1 MRVTLR
7 AKILALIAGT
17 VTGLFALIFTGLVL
31 LGNVEIDRKLRD
43 DVARNASMSGELIH
57 SESDSMLDQIR
68 ILATVGGPNV
78 IMNLRSDPAS
88 AGTRNAYAKDLCD
101 QLRFD
106 AFRITDAN
114 GTVVA
119 RHGDIGGEPPGV
131 RNMGRS
137 SGGEWVGLF
146 VRGDRIWL
154 GTAVPYRPF
163 GNFEGSLHA
172 FRIVDRRLARRLS
185 AVLDVEVLFTQ
196 GEVVLEGSLRDVAH
210 ITARRDHP
218 GLIQIAGT
226 QYYCQSVPLPNADP
240 AAGLNLVTLRSYEQ
254 AQSVYL
260 PLRYAVLALFVVGL
274 FVALAGG
281 RVIANGLSR
290 PLDAVVRAA
299 QTLRGGKWPE
309 AIPVTRG
316 DELGLLQLVFNDMSE
331 SLRKSQERL
340 LDLIDRDL
348 LTGLLNHRK
357 FHERLKE
364 ECQRS
369 HEMSS
374 PLTLLIVDIDRF
386 KEFNERRGHAV
397 GDRLL
402 TELAEIIRETAPSLS
417 VASRYGGEEFAI
429 LLPNV
434 AIEFVETY
442 AEGLRRLFE
451 SASYKTGTPATLSV
465 GHAALGVGTG
475 EAEGLI
481 LAAELALSRAKQ
493 LGRNAVCRFENV
505 PGADETSDPFRLSRL
520 LDGDQSL
527 AAVQALAAAVDAK
540 DPYTRGHSL
549 RVAEIAADLAR
560 ETGCDGAFVELLYT
574 TGTLHDVGKIGVPD
588 AILKKPGRLTD
599 EERSVMETHPVLGEV
614 IVRKVP
620 KLADTLPGVRHH
632 HEHWDGRGY
641 PDGLTGETI
650 PLLARYLALADTYDA
665 MTSDRPYRS
674 GMDPERALVEIER
687 CAGTQF
693 DPGLAS
699 CFVRMMRRTLAER
712 RAA

>member
-7 AKILALIAGT
+7 TKILALIAGT
-17 VTGLFALIFTGLVL
+17 VTGLSALIFVGLVL
-31 LGNVEIDRKLRD
+31 LGNLEIDRRLRD
-43 DVARNASMSGELIH
+43 DVARNAEMSRELIQ
-57 SESDSMLDQIR
+57 SEGDSMRSQIR

-88 AGTRNAYAKDLCD
+88 ASTRNAYAEDLCR
-101 QLRFD
+101 QLQFD
-106 AFRITDAN
+106 AFRITDYT

-119 RHGDIGGEPPGV
+119 KHGDIGGDPPGV
-131 RNMGRS
+131 RQVLQRA
-137 SGGEWVGLF
+137 EDWVGLF
-146 VRGDRIWL
+146 VRGGRLWL
-154 GTAVPYRPF
+154 GVAVPYRPF
-163 GNFEGSLHA
+163 GNLEGSLHA
-172 FRIVDRRLARRLS
+172 FRIVDVRLAAKLQS
-185 AVLDVEVLFTQ
+185 VLNVDVLFT
-196 GEVVLEGSLRDVAH
+196 EAKSVLEGSLRGVERVEAPS
-210 ITARRDHP
+210 DHP
-218 GLIQIAGT
+218 AIIRIAGEA
-226 QYYCQSVPLPNADP
+226 YYAQSAPMPNARPGDR
-240 AAGLNLVTLRSYEQ
+240 LELVTLRSYES
-254 AQSVYL
+254 AQSVYV

-274 FVALAGG
+274 LVALAGG
-281 RVIANGLSR
+281 RAVANGLSK
-290 PLDAVVRAA
+290 PLDKVVQAA
-299 QTLRGGKWPE
+299 QALRGGKWPE
-309 AIPVTRG
+309 PIAITRN
-316 DELGLLQLVFNDMSE
+316 DELGLLQLVFNEMSE
-331 SLRKSQERL
+331 SLRKSQDRL
-340 LDLIDRDL
+340 LGLLDRDP

-357 FHERLKE
+357 FHERVKE

-369 HEMSS
+369 HELGSA
-374 PLTLLIVDIDRF
+374 LALLIVDVDRF
-386 KEFNERRGHAV
+386 KDFNERRGHGE

-402 TELAEIIRETAPSLS
+402 TELAEIIRETAPNLS

-434 AIEFVETY
+434 AVEFVEKY

-451 SASYKTGTPATLSV
+451 ASSLKAGSPATVSV
-465 GHAALGVGTG
+465 GFAALGVGTG

-493 LGRNAVCRFENV
+493 LGRNTVCRFDNV

-520 LDGDQSL
+520 LNGDQSL

-540 DPYTRGHSL
+540 DSYTRGHSL

-560 ETGCDGAFVELLYT
+560 ETGRDTDFVELVYT

-588 AILKKPGRLTD
+588 AILKKTDKLTE

-632 HEHWDGRGY
+632 HEHWDGGGY
-641 PDGLTGETI
+641 PDGLAGEAI
-650 PLLARYLALADTYDA
+650 PLTARYLALADTYDA
-665 MTSDRPYRS
+665 MTSDRPYRP
-674 GMDPERALVEIER
+674 GMNPERALAEIER

-693 DPGLAS
+693 DPELAPQ
-699 CFVRMMRRTLAER
+699 FVRMMRRALPER

>member
-7 AKILALIAGT
+7 TKILALIAGT
-17 VTGLFALIFTGLVL
+17 VTGLFALIFTGLLL

-43 DVARNASMSGELIH
+43 DVARNASMSRELIQ
-57 SESDSMLDQIR
+57 SESDSMLAQIR

-78 IMNLRSDPAS
+78 IMNLRSEPSA
-88 AGTRNAYAKDLCD
+88 AGTRDAYAKDLCV

-106 AFRITDAN
+106 AFRITDDE

-119 RHGDIGGEPPGV
+119 QHGDIGGDPPGAAAV
-131 RNMGRS
+131 KRA

-146 VRGDRIWL
+146 VRGGQIWL
-154 GTAVPYRPF
+154 GTAVPYRPY

-172 FRIVDRRLARRLS
+172 FRVVDERLASKLRN
-185 AVLDVEVLFTQ
+185 VLDVEVLFTQ
-196 GEVVLEGSLRDVAH
+196 GEAVLEGSLRDVARV
-210 ITARRDHP
+210 TARRDHP
-218 GLIQIAGT
+218 ELIQVAGT
-226 QYYCQSVPLPNADP
+226 MYYCQSVPLPNADP
-240 AAGLNLVTLRSYEQ
+240 TAGLNLVTLRSYEQ
-254 AQSVYL
+254 AQSVYV
-260 PLRYAVLALFVVGL
+260 PLRYAVLALFVIGL

-281 RVIANGLSR
+281 RAIAGGLSK
-290 PLDAVVRAA
+290 PLDAVVKAA
-299 QTLRGGKWPE
+299 QALRGGNWPE
-309 AIPVTRG
+309 PIPVTRN

-331 SLRKSQERL
+331 SLRKTQQRL

-357 FHERLKE
+357 FHERVKE
-364 ECQRS
+364 ECQRG
-369 HEMSS
+369 HEMGN
-374 PLTLLIVDIDRF
+374 PLALLIVDIDKF
-386 KEFNERRGHAV
+386 KEFNEKRGHAS

-402 TELAEIIRETAPSLS
+402 TELAEIIRETAPNLS

-434 AIEFVETY
+434 AIEFVEKY

-451 SASYKTGTPATLSV
+451 SSSQKAGSPATLSV
-465 GHAALGVGTG
+465 GYAALGVGTG

-493 LGRNAVCRFENV
+493 LGRNTVCRFENV

-540 DPYTRGHSL
+540 DSYTRGHSL

-560 ETGCDGAFVELLYT
+560 ETGCDGTFVELVYT

-588 AILKKPGRLTD
+588 AILKKPGKLTD

-632 HEHWDGRGY
+632 HEHWSGRGY
-641 PDGLTGETI
+641 PDGLAGEAI
-650 PLLARYLALADTYDA
+650 PLIARYLAIADTYDA
-665 MTSDRPYRS
+665 MTSDRPYRP
-674 GMDPERALVEIER
+674 GMAPERALAEIER

-693 DPGLAS
+693 DPELAAA
-699 CFVRMMRRTLAER
+699 FVPMMRRALAER